1 VNSFPKTIG
10 AWIGFTD
17 YGSNKGGNSMS
28 IFDFEKDSL
37 ERIGVVESVDTANI
51 VIKIENEEKLKRMQ
65 VNHLVVVQSSKV
77 GQHLIALVNKIMR
90 NSSIESV
97 DEDNI
102 PFYSIENVVKATLIG
117 THLDKFGTKPNVF
130 KRTLE
135 TVPEID
141 ADCFMLHGERLT
153 SFMKAISQ
161 IAIENK
167 NPLSLGHY
175 TLDDNAEAWLDGNRF
190 FQRHAVIVG
199 STGSGKSWTV
209 AKLLE
214 QVAKLPSANVIVFDI
229 HGEYVPLNGSGFQ
242 HIKIAGPNDKSKDGI
257 LFLPYWLLTYEEMI
271 SLMLDRSDNN
281 APNQA
286 MAFSNAVIEQ
296 KRKNLEALGKTDVAS
311 SFTIDSPVPY
321 ELSEML
327 VEFKRLDAEMVPG
340 TRTEKQGPM
349 FGKLTRFIQRLESK
363 KSDKRLNFLF
373 NESSEVLTY
382 DYMERLGK
390 VLMHSSSLQVNKGVK
405 IIDFSEVP
413 SDVLPLMVSL
423 VGRLV
428 FSIQQWI
435 RKENRHPIALFCDE
449 AHLYLPEKTRSS
461 LEDAGLQNFER
472 IAKEGRKYGIGLVV
486 ISQRPAEVNRTILSQ
501 SNNFVAM
508 RLTNAE
514 DQAVIKRL
522 LPDSLGGFADLLPI
536 LDIGEALV
544 VGDASLLPS
553 RIKITKPLY
562 EPNSATVDFWD
573 EWQSASTTDVILDA
587 IEALRK
593 QSR

>member
-1 VNSFPKTIG
+1 MGIL
-10 AWIGFTD
+10 
-17 YGSNKGGNSMS
+17 
-28 IFDFEKDSL
+28 DFEKHSP
-37 ERIGVVESVDTANI
+37 EKIGVIESVDTANI
-51 VIKIENEEKLKRMQ
+51 VIKIDNVEKLKQMQ
-65 VNHLVVVQSSKV
+65 VNHLVVIQSSKV

-90 NSSIESV
+90 KSSIESF
-97 DEDNI
+97 DEDNNPI
-102 PFYSIENVVKATLIG
+102 CNIDNVVKANLIG
-117 THLDKFGTKPNVF
+117 THIDKVGIRNNVF

-141 ADCFMLHGERLT
+141 ADCYMLNGERLT
-153 SFMKAISQ
+153 NFMKAISQ
-161 IAIENK
+161 IALDSG
-167 NPLSLGHY
+167 NPLTLGYY
-175 TLDDNAEAWLDGNRF
+175 TLDDNAEAWLDGNKF

-214 QVAKLPSANVIVFDI
+214 QVANLPSANAIVFDI
-229 HGEYVPLNGSGFQ
+229 HGEYSTLIADGFQ
-242 HIKIAGPNDKSKDGI
+242 HIKIAGPNDNSSDGI

-286 MAFSNAVIEQ
+286 MAFSNAVIYQ
-296 KRKNLEALGKTDVAS
+296 KRKNLELFKKDDIAG
-311 SFTIDSPVPY
+311 SFTIDSPIPY
-321 ELSEML
+321 KLSEL
-327 VEFKRLDAEMVPG
+327 IAEFKKLDEEMVPG
-340 TRTEKQGPM
+340 ARTSTEKAGPLN
-349 FGKLTRFIQRLESK
+349 GKLTRFIQRLESK
-363 KSDKRLNFLF
+363 QSDKRLNFLF
-373 NESSEVLTY
+373 NESKEVLSY
-382 DYMERLGK
+382 DYMDNLSK
-390 VLMHSSSLQVNKGVK
+390 KLMHSSSLQPQKGIK

-423 VGRLV
+423 IGRLV

-435 RKENRHPIALFCDE
+435 KKEDRHPIALFCDE
-449 AHLYLPEKTRSS
+449 AHLYLPEKTGTSI
-461 LEDAGLQNFER
+461 ENAGLENFER
-472 IAKEGRKYGIGLVV
+472 IAKEGRKYGVGLVV

-501 SNNFVAM
+501 SNNFIAM

-522 LPDSLGGFADLLPI
+522 LPDSLGGFSELLPI
-536 LDIGEALV
+536 LDVGEALV

-553 RIKITKPLY
+553 RIKITSPRCK
-562 EPNSATVDFWD
+562 PNSATIDFWD
-573 EWQSASTTDVILDA
+573 EWQKTSNKDVISEA